1 MFTTIKKLK
10 RFTKTNLIETK
21 RLIIRSFIEND
32 WADLFEYLSLK
43 QIYTYEPGKPIT
55 IDESKQIVKDRSK
68 GDDFYAVVLKENMK
82 MIGHFFLQKIQP
94 EHFMTWE
101 LGFIFNPIYHN
112 QGYASESAIILVHY
126 AFRVIKA
133 HRIIANCSPENIA
146 SWKLLEKIGMR
157 REGHFMK
164 NAFFRKDK
172 NGNPSWFDSY
182 QYAILN
188 DAEHV
193 IIP

>member
-1 MFTTIKKLK
+1 M
-10 RFTKTNLIETK
+10 IETK

-55 IDESKQIVKDRSK
+55 IDESKQIAKDRSK

-82 MIGHFFLQKIQP
+82 MIGHFFLQKMQP

-157 REGHFMK
+157 REGYFMK
-164 NAFFRKDK
+164 NAYFRKDK

-188 DAEHV
+188 DAERA